1 MSAGGR
7 SVAPR
12 RGRDGFRGDNTAV
25 DGAWGEPNAFPFPMT
40 TTKTIAT
47 GLGTLIAALLLAPQC
62 RAEVSNAALLDLLV
76 RKHLISQKDVD
87 SLRAEIAPAPAQ
99 KAPDPA
105 VAVPPAQ
112 AAVPAAV
119 CAPAAPKQPLSFRI
133 GTADFTP
140 FGFVDFTGFFRTRA
154 TGSNYPTAFTSI
166 PYSNTP
172 TGGLSE
178 TKFTAQNSRFGIRV
192 ESMVEDTKVLGYVET
207 DFLGNAPSNLGV
219 SSNSATL
226 RMRSYFADL
235 SKGRWELL
243 FGQDWSLMTPNRR
256 GISPVTPD
264 IFYTNDMDGNYQA
277 GLTWCRQAQVRVV
290 YHATD
295 ELTLAA
301 SAEDPDQ
308 FVGSAVTLPGGFTAS
323 EVDSGSATTQPNEVP
338 DLLAKAAFDTKVGDG
353 LPWHAEVAGV
363 LRTFKI
369 CGSSGSVA
377 SDSTAEGWG
386 ASGAVSLGITKT
398 LTLVGTGYYGLGGG
412 RYIGGNSPD
421 FVVEGPGSS
430 GPFRVGLLRSTSS
443 LVGLEWAAAACD
455 TVSAYWS
462 TIGTGRRF
470 SQQANGAYVGYGY
483 PGSPSS
489 NNRSVEEFTLA
500 NTYTLWR
507 SPSYGALQ
515 VIGQLSEV
523 ERSAW
528 YQAPGSPARAEDTM
542 VFVDLRYV
550 LP

>member
-1 MSAGGR
+1 MLWG
-7 SVAPR
+7 VK
-12 RGRDGFRGDNTAV
+12 TAV
-25 DGAWGEPNAFPFPMT
+25 DGAGGEPNDFPLPMT
-40 TTKTIAT
+40 PMKTITT
-47 GLGTLIAALLLAPQC
+47 GLGTLIAALLLAPHS

-87 SLRAEIAPAPAQ
+87 SLEAEIAPTQPSKAPENAGAGPSAPVAAPA
-99 KAPDPA
+99 AL
-105 VAVPPAQ
+105 AVPPA
-112 AAVPAAV
+112 
-119 CAPAAPKQPLSFRI
+119 APKEPLSFRI

-154 TGSNYPTAFTSI
+154 TGSSYPTAFTSI

-172 TGGLSE
+172 NGRLSE
-178 TKFTAQNSRFGIRV
+178 TKFTAQNSRFGMRV
-192 ESMVEDTKVLGYVET
+192 ESTVEDAKVLGYVET

-277 GLTWCRQAQVRVV
+277 GLTWCRQAQLRVV

-295 ELTLAA
+295 GLTLAA

-308 FVGSAVTLPGGFTAS
+308 FVGPAVTLPGGFTAS
-323 EVDSGSATTQPNEVP
+323 EVDTGAATTQPNQVP
-338 DLLAKAAFDTKVGDG
+338 DFLAKAAFDTRVGDD

-369 CGSSGSVA
+369 STNPGSGDA
-377 SDSTAEGWG
+377 DSTAEGWG
-386 ASGAVSLGITKT
+386 ASGAVSLGITRT

-421 FVVEGPGSS
+421 FVVEGPGSL
-430 GPFRVGLLRSTSS
+430 GAYRVGLIRSTSS
-443 LVGLEWAAAACD
+443 LVGLEWAAAASD

-462 TIGTGRRF
+462 TLGTGRRF

-483 PGSPSS
+483 PGSAGS
-489 NNRSVEEFTLA
+489 NNRSIEEFTLA

-523 ERSAW
+523 ERTAW
-528 YQAPGSPARAEDTM
+528 YQAPGAPARAEDTM